1 MLRTIKENT
10 LAEKKIAAIVTEYRP
25 RSHADVIVGKFL
37 RGFPTD
43 EGLHAPRVEIASL
56 YLDQI
61 NEEDTGVETA
71 KAFDVPIYPSI
82 RSALT
87 LGGEDLAVDGVLVIG
102 EHGDYPLNEKGQK
115 LYPRRHFFEQVAG
128 TLSSTDQGVPVFSDK
143 HLSYNWH
150 DAKWMYERARELEIP
165 FMAGSSLP
173 VCWRKPYMEY
183 PLGTP
188 MGAAVAIGY
197 GPTESYGFHALETLQ
212 CMVERRQGGEM
223 GVESVQCLEGE
234 GVWRWL
240 EDNPRHATLAKA
252 AGGAIEE
259 TQGPWA
265 KVADLVEDP
274 VAFLVTYR
282 DGLCAAV
289 LMLNG
294 YSRSF
299 AFAGRSEGTVDA
311 CEFRL
316 QSGGA
321 HGHFSYLSLNVEK
334 MFLTGQSTY
343 PVERTLLTTGILAT
357 AMASRYRGHARLYTP
372 HLAIE
377 YAPAESVPFRP
388 MGPEPSGA
396 TLAPWPPE
404 EA

>member
-1 MLRTIKENT
+1 MAK
-10 LAEKKIAAIVTEYRP
+10 KKIAAIVTEYRP

-43 EGLHAPRVEIASL
+43 EGLHPPRVEIVSM

-61 NEEDTGVETA
+61 NEDDTGVETA
-71 KAFDVPIYPSI
+71 RAFDVPIYPSI

-87 LGGEDLAVDGVLVIG
+87 LGGEDPAVDATLVIG

-128 TLSSTDQGVPVFSDK
+128 TLSSAEKSVPVFSDK

-150 DAKWMYERARELEIP
+150 DAKWMYDRARELHIP

-173 VCWRKPYMEY
+173 VCWRRPYLEY

-188 MGAAVAIGY
+188 LDAAVAIGY

-212 CMVERRQGGEM
+212 CMVERRRGGET

-234 GVWRWL
+234 AVWQWL
-240 EDNPRHATLAKA
+240 DENPRHAILAEA
-252 AGGAIEE
+252 AGEAIEE
-259 TQGPWA
+259 TEGPWERA
-265 KVADLVEDP
+265 SELVEAP

-282 DGLCAAV
+282 DGLTAAV

-299 AFAGRSEGTVDA
+299 AFAGRSEGTVET

-316 QSGGA
+316 QSGGP
-321 HGHFSYLSLNVEK
+321 HGHFSYLSLNVEE
-334 MFLTGQSTY
+334 MFLTGQPTY

-357 AMASRYRGHARLYTP
+357 AMASRHHDHVELYTP

-377 YAPAESVPFRP
+377 YEPAESVPFRP
-388 MGPEPSGA
+388 TGPEPSGA
-396 TLAPWPPE
+396 TLDPWPPE
-404 EA
+404 KS